1 MNDIIKL
8 KFTSLQQEILRFLF
22 REAEKS
28 FNARQLSLA
37 LNVSQTAIS
46 KSLLLLKK
54 NKLINVTKDSGR
66 LSIELNRNNQ
76 QIFQMKQVDNLRTIY
91 ESELVDFLE
100 DKFLGS
106 TIILFGSYSRGDD
119 ISKSDID
126 IAIIGQEKEIN
137 LKKFEKAL
145 FRKIVLN
152 FYPSFTNIHKNL
164 KENLCNGILLSG
176 GIEL

>member
-1 MNDIIKL
+1 MNNIIKL
-8 KFTSLQQEILRFLF
+8 KFTLLQQEILRFLF

-46 KSLLLLKK
+46 KSLPLLKK
-54 NKLINVTKDSGR
+54 NKLIYVTKTSGR
-66 LSIELNRNNQ
+66 LSIELNRDNQ
-76 QIFQMKQVDNLRTIY
+76 QIFQMKQIDNLRTIY
-91 ESELVDFLE
+91 ESGLVDFLE
-100 DKFLGS
+100 DKFLGL

-126 IAIIGQEKEIN
+126 IAIIGQEKEVN
-137 LKKFEKAL
+137 LKKFEKVL

-152 FYPSFTNIHKNL
+152 FYSSFPVIHKNL

>member
-8 KFTSLQQEILRFLF
+8 KFTLLQQEILRFLF
-22 REAEKS
+22 RETEKS
-28 FNARQLSLA
+28 FNARQLSRA

-54 NKLINVTKDSGR
+54 NKLICVSKDSGR

-76 QIFQMKQVDNLRTIY
+76 KIFQMKRVDNLRAIY
-91 ESELVDFLE
+91 ESGLIDFLE

-106 TIILFGSYSRGDD
+106 TTILFGSYSRGDD

-126 IAIIGQEKEIN
+126 IAIIGQEKEVN